1 MEHENGTLCIH
12 AKVEG
17 LTCPEVMESL
27 RRLMVKPY
35 LILWAVVYGIVA
47 VYMIVTGNITAMNL
61 CCPAVILLLLWGAYE
76 FSGRKN
82 FDKMAYGETV
92 MEYTLTPKGF
102 ELRVGDQTGQVNW
115 TEGWIRESKH
125 DLLLYSGKN
134 NCSILPKR
142 CLEPGHREKILS
154 WVTQKE

>member
-1 MEHENGTLCIH
+1 MEHENGCLCIQTR
-12 AKVEG
+12 VEG
-17 LTCPEVMESL
+17 LTCSEVMESM

-35 LILWAVVYGIVA
+35 LILWAVVYGIMA
-47 VYMIVTGNITAMNL
+47 VYMIVTGKVTAMNI

-82 FDKMAYGETV
+82 FGKMAYGETV
-92 MEYTLTPKGF
+92 MEYTLTPAGF
-102 ELRVGDQTGQVNW
+102 TLKVGEETGKVKW
-115 TEGWIRESKH
+115 KEGWIRESKH

-142 CLEPGHREKILS
+142 CLQPGEKEKILNWTES
-154 WVTQKE
+154 